1 MSESD
6 DNHEDGSGN
15 LVVDRPP
22 SEDKKLS
29 DPPPRYAVVL
39 LNDDFTPMDFVV
51 SVLTHLFNKS
61 QDEAEVIMT
70 EVHERGKGFAGAYP
84 KDIALTKI
92 EQVHTIAQTNQHPF
106 RCEIEPLH

>member
-6 DNHEDGSGN
+6 DNHEDGDGT
-15 LVVDRPP
+15 LVVDHPP
-22 SEDKKLS
+22 TEDKQRS

-51 SVLTHLFNKS
+51 SVLTHLFNKT

-70 EVHERGKGFAGAYP
+70 EVHEKGKGFAGAYP

-92 EQVHTIAQTNQHPF
+92 DQVHNIAQHNQHPF

>member
-1 MSESD
+1 MSEPD
-6 DNHEDGSGN
+6 DDYGDDDGA

-22 SEDKKLS
+22 TEDKQRA

-61 QDEAEVIMT
+61 KDEAEVIMT
-70 EVHERGKGFAGAYP
+70 EVHERGKGLAGTYP

-92 EQVHTIAQTNQHPF
+92 EQVHNIAQHNQHPF